1 MSTFYK
7 GVPVRLGGS
16 GCLFVLFV
24 IALAALAG
32 VGTALADSSKVVAPK
47 EMVLIPA
54 GEFLMGSAEGTGRKD
69 EYPQHTVYLDAYWID
84 RYEVTGSNFEEYL
97 AQNPKQHPTITGWH
111 DRKVRPGMERKPVIG
126 LTWKRCR
133 NYCLWRGKRLPTEAE
148 WERAAG
154 GRKHRTYP
162 WGEAL
167 PDETR
172 AHFNRCCF
180 IDKGD
185 TLREVGSLELG
196 KTPEG
201 VYEMSGNIAEWVF
214 DWYDARYYQ
223 KSPGKNPQGPP
234 KGKYHVVRGGAWNSL
249 PDYMRV
255 SHRYGQ
261 NDGQEFYGIGCR
273 CAKSHNLKE

>member
-1 MSTFYK
+1 MSSFYG
-7 GVPVRLGGS
+7 GVFVKLEELGWLFILFISIPPV
-16 GCLFVLFV
+16 
-24 IALAALAG
+24 AA
-32 VGTALADSSKVVAPK
+32 TAVAESSQAEKPAD
-47 EMVLIPA
+47 MVLIPG
-54 GEFLMGSAEGTGRKD
+54 GEFLMGSPENKGRWD
-69 EYPQHTVYLDAYWID
+69 EHPQHKVYLDAYWID
-84 RYEVTGSNFEEYL
+84 RYEVTGGDFEEYL
-97 AQNPKQHPTITGWH
+97 AQNSKQHPTVTGWYG
-111 DRKVRPGMERKPVIG
+111 RKVRPGMERKPVIG

-154 GRKHRTYP
+154 GINHRIYP
-162 WGEAL
+162 WGNEP

-185 TLREVGSLELG
+185 ILREVGSLEPG

-214 DWYDARYYQ
+214 DWYDAHYYR
-223 KSPGKNPQGPP
+223 KSPHKNPRGPS

-273 CAKSHNLKE
+273 CARSNNFKE

>member
-1 MSTFYK
+1 MK
-7 GVPVRLGGS
+7 LGGLKWLLI
-16 GCLFVLFV
+16 LFVGLLSV
-24 IALAALAG
+24 A
-32 VGTALADSSKVVAPK
+32 VTALANSSEAEEPAG
-47 EMVLIPA
+47 MVLIPA
-54 GEFLMGSAEGTGRKD
+54 GEFLMGSPEGKGRKD
-69 EYPQHTVYLDAYWID
+69 EYPQHKVYLDAYWID
-84 RYEVTGSNFEEYL
+84 RYEVTGGDFEKYL
-97 AQNPKQHPTITGWH
+97 VQNPKQHPTITGWY
-111 DRKVRPGMERKPVIG
+111 DRKARPGMERKPVIG
-126 LTWKRCR
+126 LTWKWCQ
-133 NYCLWRGKRLPTEAE
+133 NYCLWRGKRLLTEAE

-154 GRKHRTYP
+154 GTNHRTYP
-162 WGEAL
+162 WGEEL
-167 PDETR
+167 PDESR
-172 AHFNRCCF
+172 SHFYRCCF

-185 TLREVGSLELG
+185 ILREVGSLELG

-223 KSPGKNPQGPP
+223 KSPGKNPQGPT

>member
-1 MSTFYK
+1 VK
-7 GVPVRLGGS
+7 LGGL
-16 GCLFVLFV
+16 GWLLILFVSL
-24 IALAALAG
+24 LPAA
-32 VGTALADSSKVVAPK
+32 GTALADSSQAEEPAD
-47 EMVLIPA
+47 MVLMPA
-54 GEFLMGSAEGTGRKD
+54 GEFLMGSAEGPGRKD

-84 RYEVTGSNFEEYL
+84 RYEVTGGDFEKYL
-97 AQNPKQHPTITGWH
+97 AQNPKQHPTITGWY

-126 LTWKRCR
+126 LTWKRCQ
-133 NYCLWRGKRLPTEAE
+133 NYCLWRGKRLLTEAE

-154 GRKHRTYP
+154 GTNHRTYP
-162 WGEAL
+162 WGEEL

-172 AHFNRCCF
+172 SHFYRCCF

-185 TLREVGSLELG
+185 ILREVGSLELG

-223 KSPGKNPQGPP
+223 KSPGKNPQGPT
-234 KGKYHVVRGGAWNSL
+234 KGTYHVVRGGAWNSL

-273 CAKSHNLKE
+273 CAKSHNLKD

>member
-1 MSTFYK
+1 MWGGF
-7 GVPVRLGGS
+7 PVKSGGLGW
-16 GCLFVLFV
+16 LFIL
-24 IALAALAG
+24 L
-32 VGTALADSSKVVAPK
+32 VGLLPGATSALADSSQTEGPTD
-47 EMVLIPA
+47 MVLIPA
-54 GEFLMGSAEGTGRKD
+54 GEFLMGSPEKKGRWD
-69 EYPQHTVYLDAYWID
+69 EHPQHKVYLDAYWID
-84 RYEVTGSNFEEYL
+84 RHEVTGGDFERYL
-97 AQNPKQHPTITGWH
+97 ARNPKQHPTITGWH

-154 GRKHRTYP
+154 GKNHRTYP
-162 WGEAL
+162 WGEEL

-185 TLREVGSLELG
+185 ILREVGTLELG

-201 VYEMSGNIAEWVF
+201 VYGMSGNIAEWVF
-214 DWYDARYYQ
+214 DWYDGHYYQ
-223 KSPGKNPQGPP
+223 KSPRKNPKGPL
-234 KGKYHVVRGGAWNSL
+234 KGKYHVIRGGAWNSL

-273 CAKSHNLKE
+273 CAKPY

>member
-1 MSTFYK
+1 MQ
-7 GVPVRLGGS
+7 GVLVKS
-16 GCLFVLFV
+16 GAFWRLFVLWV
-24 IALAALAG
+24 VLLSGAATAFAG
-32 VGTALADSSKVVAPK
+32 SSKTGEPAD
-47 EMVLIPA
+47 MVLIPA
-54 GEFLMGSAEGTGRKD
+54 GEFLMGSTEGTG
-69 EYPQHTVYLDAYWID
+69 
-84 RYEVTGSNFEEYL
+84 RYEVTGSDFEQYL
-97 AQNPKQHPTITGWH
+97 AQNPKQHPTITGWY
-111 DRKVRPGMERKPVIG
+111 DRKARPGMERKPVIG

-133 NYCLWRGKRLPTEAE
+133 SYCLWRGKRLATEAE

-154 GRKHRTYP
+154 GTNHRTYP
-162 WGEAL
+162 WGEEL
-167 PDETR
+167 PDESR

-185 TLREVGSLELG
+185 ILREVGSLELG

-234 KGKYHVVRGGAWNSL
+234 KGKYHVIRGGAWNSL

-273 CAKSHNLKE
+273 CAKSHKPKE

>member
-1 MSTFYK
+1 M
-7 GVPVRLGGS
+7 LGPLFSLEVFVKLLGPMLLLM
-16 GCLFVLFV
+16 LFVGL
-24 IALAALAG
+24 LPGAG
-32 VGTALADSSKVVAPK
+32 SVLADSLQTEDTSG
-47 EMVLIPA
+47 MVLIPA
-54 GEFLMGSAEGTGRKD
+54 GEFLMGSLEGTGRKD
-69 EYPQHTVYLDAYWID
+69 EYPQHKVYLDAYWID
-84 RYEVTGSNFEEYL
+84 RYEVTGADFEEYL

-133 NYCLWRGKRLPTEAE
+133 NYCLWRGKRLLTEAE

-154 GRKHRTYP
+154 GRNHRTYP
-162 WGEAL
+162 WGEEL
-167 PDETR
+167 PDENR

-185 TLREVGSLELG
+185 ILREVGSLELG
-196 KTPEG
+196 KTPER

-223 KSPGKNPQGPP
+223 KSPHKNPKGPS

-273 CAKSHNLKE
+273 CAKSHNLK